1 MSWFQPISY
10 LHECI
15 GRLASKKFQLRPFL
29 QPFFYDW
36 VCVAEQSQGC
46 IFKVDELK
54 RFIEVRSCVTPQSTR
69 ACMHIWLNTKICA
82 ILFFKPHS
90 AVYLNDYNWHF
101 FKKAIIMH
109 KFFIFSLMW
118 NAESILRASSIYVM
132 NLWNTIPLNNR
143 LIVFFKNTNFLQLL
157 KEWIKFV

>member
-1 MSWFQPISY
+1 MSWLQPISY

-15 GRLASKKFQLRPFL
+15 GRLASKKIFQLRPFL

-69 ACMHIWLNTKICA
+69 ACMHIWLNKKICA

-118 NAESILRASSIYVM
+118 NSESILRALRYTTKYICYEFMKYYSIE
-132 NLWNTIPLNNR
+132 
-143 LIVFFKNTNFLQLL
+143 Q
-157 KEWIKFV
+157 

>member
-90 AVYLNDYNWHF
+90 DIVLFTSTTIINI
-101 FKKAIIMH
+101 FKKVIVMH

-118 NAESILRASSIYVM
+118 NAESILRALRYTTRYVLIYMLWIYEMYYSIG
-132 NLWNTIPLNNR
+132 
-143 LIVFFKNTNFLQLL
+143 Q
-157 KEWIKFV
+157 